1 MTLLTTDE
9 YKHWYSL
16 GFVAQHEN
24 MRLNLLFS
32 TAALALLLSNK
43 QQILEIKEGVLGAL
57 CQTVC
62 ETTTSSSRK
71 HFKSGTIFYFFF
83 LKRVVIIKLPII
95 SIHCLP
101 EEIFEIGQLISRQMD
116 DDWIFVC
123 LTLEDMRSSGQQ
135 YGSVSSERTGARIQ
149 GYISLQLLLQQP
161 EEAHTNTL
169 SETVP
174 ATCQSA
180 N

>member
-1 MTLLTTDE
+1 M
-9 YKHWYSL
+9 
-16 GFVAQHEN
+16 
-24 MRLNLLFS
+24 
-32 TAALALLLSNK
+32 
-43 QQILEIKEGVLGAL
+43 
-57 CQTVC
+57 
-62 ETTTSSSRK
+62 
-71 HFKSGTIFYFFF
+71 
-83 LKRVVIIKLPII
+83 IIKLPII

-101 EEIFEIGQLISRQMD
+101 EEIFQTRQLIARQMD
-116 DDWIFVC
+116 DDWIFVY

-135 YGSVSSERTGARIQ
+135 YGSVSSEGAGARIQ

-180 N
+180 KSSTKKKNYMKPIRVNELPMSRKQVQFTLKMFTLHFSLRAT